1 MNRATVRRVAV
12 GLARYLDQD
21 HSPRPGSNRPKPGG
35 PGQPVVI
42 GYDARRGSREFADEA
57 AAVLTGAGRRVLR
70 LLGRVGATRAQV
82 AAVFGWQ
89 AVFVAGTGLVAG
101 AAAGAVTLLTV
112 TRAVTGSWTP
122 FIPLAP
128 AVGLVAVVAAL
139 TAGAVMIP
147 FGVMSRREP
156 TLASG

>member
-1 MNRATVRRVAV
+1 VANEQYAQAAEQNSFANDLILGVLGLLSAVALVNTLVVTTVER
-12 GLARYLDQD
+12 
-21 HSPRPGSNRPKPGG
+21 
-35 PGQPVVI
+35 
-42 GYDARRGSREFADEA
+42 
-57 AAVLTGAGRRVLR
+57 RRVLR
-70 LLGRVGATRAQV
+70 LLGRVGATRGQV

-89 AVFVAGTGLVAG
+89 AVFVAGTGIIAG

-122 FIPLAP
+122 FIPVAP
-128 AVGLVAVVAAL
+128 AVGLVALVAAL

-147 FGVMSRREP
+147 FGLMSRREP

>member
-1 MNRATVRRVAV
+1 
-12 GLARYLDQD
+12 
-21 HSPRPGSNRPKPGG
+21 
-35 PGQPVVI
+35 
-42 GYDARRGSREFADEA
+42 
-57 AAVLTGAGRRVLR
+57 
-70 LLGRVGATRAQV
+70 
-82 AAVFGWQ
+82 
-89 AVFVAGTGLVAG
+89 
-101 AAAGAVTLLTV
+101 LLTV

-147 FGVMSRREP
+147 FGVMSCREP

>member
-1 MNRATVRRVAV
+1 
-12 GLARYLDQD
+12 
-21 HSPRPGSNRPKPGG
+21 
-35 PGQPVVI
+35 
-42 GYDARRGSREFADEA
+42 
-57 AAVLTGAGRRVLR
+57 
-70 LLGRVGATRAQV
+70 
-82 AAVFGWQ
+82 VFGWQ

-101 AAAGAVTLLTV
+101 VAAGAVTLLTV
-112 TRAVTGSWTP
+112 TRAVTGSWIP

>member
-1 MNRATVRRVAV
+1 
-12 GLARYLDQD
+12 
-21 HSPRPGSNRPKPGG
+21 
-35 PGQPVVI
+35 
-42 GYDARRGSREFADEA
+42 
-57 AAVLTGAGRRVLR
+57 
-70 LLGRVGATRAQV
+70 VGATRGQV

-89 AVFVAGTGLVAG
+89 AVFVAGTGMVAG

-128 AVGLVAVVAAL
+128 AVGLVALVAAL

-147 FGVMSRREP
+147 FGLMSRREP

>member
-1 MNRATVRRVAV
+1 MSGGGCCGCSAGSARPAARWPRCSAGTWCSSTV
-12 GLARYLDQD
+12 
-21 HSPRPGSNRPKPGG
+21 
-35 PGQPVVI
+35 
-42 GYDARRGSREFADEA
+42 
-57 AAVLTGAGRRVLR
+57 
-70 LLGRVGATRAQV
+70 
-82 AAVFGWQ
+82 
-89 AVFVAGTGLVAG
+89 TGLVAG
-101 AAAGAVTLLTV
+101 AAAGAVTLLAV

-128 AVGLVAVVAAL
+128 AVGLVAAVAAI